1 MSKIEDL
8 HAERIVILTDLLR
21 RAHLQ
26 LRILV
31 GDSRCT
37 NVTVDRNGNEHFR
50 AKSVELRNSPN
61 TPHFK
66 IKVDETI
73 NEDKVEYSLW
83 AQLEMNKLHIYVQ
96 GKSQKYVDY
105 DQIDHSTKL
114 TIAEH
119 SDCKVVVD
127 LKGPNWFSG
136 YGLVDETIP
145 TMDIKD
151 LFRTIYDRATELE
164 CSEISAVN
172 EKLKA
177 IKF

>member
-8 HAERIVILTDLLR
+8 QAERELILTDLLR

-31 GDSRCT
+31 GDSRYT
-37 NVTVDRNGNEHFR
+37 NVTVDRTGNEHFCE
-50 AKSVELRNSPN
+50 KSVELRNSPN
-61 TPHFK
+61 TPHFR

-73 NEDKVEYSLW
+73 NEEKIEYDLR
-83 AQLEMNKLHIYVQ
+83 AHLEMNKLHIYVQ
-96 GKSQKYVDY
+96 GKSQKYVGY
-105 DQIDHSTKL
+105 DQIDHLTKL

-119 SDCKVVVD
+119 ADCKVEVN

-136 YGLVDETIP
+136 YGLADETIP

-172 EKLKA
+172 EKLRT

>member
-31 GDSRCT
+31 GDSRNT

-50 AKSVELRNSPN
+50 ATSVELRNLPN

-66 IKVDETI
+66 IKVVETI
-73 NEDKVEYSLW
+73 NEEEVKYDLW
-83 AQLEMNKLHIYVQ
+83 AQLELNGLRIYVK
-96 GKSQKYVDY
+96 GKSQKYADY
-105 DQIDHSTKL
+105 DQIDHLTKL

-119 SDCKVVVD
+119 ADCKVEVT
-127 LKGPNWFSG
+127 LKGSNWFSG
-136 YGLVDETIP
+136 YGLADETIP

-151 LFRTIYDRATELE
+151 LFRTIYDRVTEQE
-164 CSEISAVN
+164 YSEISAVN